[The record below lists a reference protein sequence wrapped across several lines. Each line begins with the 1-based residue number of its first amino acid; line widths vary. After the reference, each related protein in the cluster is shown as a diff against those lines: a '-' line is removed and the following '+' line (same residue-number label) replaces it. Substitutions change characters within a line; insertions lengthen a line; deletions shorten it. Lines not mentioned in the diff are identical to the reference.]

1 MNPMNAVKLSALSFC
16 ALALAACSSAPPY
29 AALPIEDD
37 AEAISNVVIAD
48 DELYDVI
55 RVGRAGVERVP
66 GTNQLKVAVPVRNI
80 DDEAIQLLVQV
91 SFLDT
96 QRNPIGDDTNQQI
109 KLIGPGSTITH
120 VAISKHPEA
129 MDWVLRISW
138 NK

>member
-1 MNPMNAVKLSALSFC
+1 MNANKLFALSAAVF
-16 ALALAACSSAPPY
+16 ALAACSSAPPY
-29 AALPIEDD
+29 AAQPIEDD
-37 AEAISNVVIAD
+37 AEAVSNVVVAD

-80 DDEAIQLLVQV
+80 DDEAVQLLVQV

-96 QRNPIGDDTNQQI
+96 QRNPIGDDTNQQV

>member
-1 MNPMNAVKLSALSFC
+1 MNANKLFALSAAVF
-16 ALALAACSSAPPY
+16 AFAACSSAPPY
-29 AALPIEDD
+29 AAQPIEDD
-37 AEAISNVVIAD
+37 AEAVSNVVVAD